1 VRRCRKAKCI
11 CHWTPLNHFC
21 FKSFL
26 LELFDFLPGSA
37 RLPYAAMGKALSVLG
52 YLAMVGG
59 LLGLIFSRR
68 LLSPS
73 PLVLAPQVAALS
85 LMLWARF
92 TFGRRSFHAAANPTE
107 GGLVTTGPYR
117 FIRHPIYTAVC
128 LFVLPAVVAHWSV
141 LSVVCGM
148 LVLGA
153 AFLRIFLEEKML
165 VVRYPEYRQYAART
179 PRMLPLIF

>member
-1 VRRCRKAKCI
+1 MAK
-11 CHWTPLNHFC
+11 P
-21 FKSFL
+21 
-26 LELFDFLPGSA
+26 
-37 RLPYAAMGKALSVLG
+37 LSVLG
-52 YLAMVGG
+52 YLAMIGG
-59 LLGLIFSRR
+59 LLGLIFSRK

-73 PLVLAPQVAALS
+73 PFVITPQAAALL
-85 LMLWARF
+85 LMHWARF
-92 TFGRRSFHAAANPTE
+92 TFGRRSFHVAANPTE

-128 LFVLPAVVAHWSV
+128 LLVLPAVVAHWSV
-141 LSVVCGM
+141 LSVVCGT

-165 VVRYPEYRQYAART
+165 VARYPEYQQYAART